1 MPSRST
7 STVIVGG
14 APAVSMRHRLRP
26 RVTRG
31 ASTLVRVRVRV
42 GDRVRVWVRARVWVW
57 VWVRD

>member
-42 GDRVRVWVRARVWVW
+42 RVGVGDTVRVRDRVR
-57 VWVRD
+57 D